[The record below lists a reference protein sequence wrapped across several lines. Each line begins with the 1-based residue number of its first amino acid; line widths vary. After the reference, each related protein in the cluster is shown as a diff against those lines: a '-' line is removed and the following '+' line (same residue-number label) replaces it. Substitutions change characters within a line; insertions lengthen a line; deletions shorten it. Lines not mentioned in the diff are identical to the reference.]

1 MAVKERDCQEN
12 ASALPGYGEG
22 DARNGGD
29 PPPRD
34 DSSVMADDIPEIEAD
49 DASEAVL
56 DGAFLLDVR
65 EPDEWSAGH
74 APEAVHVPM
83 GELVLRVAELPRDRR
98 IVAICRSGQR
108 SRVVA
113 EALAAEGYDVVNTVG
128 GMRAWQAYGFDVVDD
143 SGGPGVVI

>member
-1 MAVKERDCQEN
+1 
-12 ASALPGYGEG
+12 
-22 DARNGGD
+22 
-29 PPPRD
+29 
-34 DSSVMADDIPEIEAD
+34 MADDIPEIEAD
-49 DASEAVL
+49 DASEAVAE
-56 DGAFLLDVR
+56 GAYLLDVR

-83 GELVLRVAELPRDRR
+83 GELGLRVAELPRDRR

-128 GMRAWQAYGFDVVDD
+128 GMRAWQAFGLDVVDD
-143 SGGPGVVI
+143 AGGPGVVI